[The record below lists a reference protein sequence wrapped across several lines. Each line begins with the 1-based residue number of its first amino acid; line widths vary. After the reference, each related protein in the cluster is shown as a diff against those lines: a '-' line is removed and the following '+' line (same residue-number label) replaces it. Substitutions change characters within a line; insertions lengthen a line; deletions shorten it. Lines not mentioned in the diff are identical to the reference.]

1 MTTKEKK
8 KKSKAIVLKPAS
20 KDIYYEYVC
29 PKCGCNHWIN
39 HKEACTKNFKI
50 VCDCDITIRPKR
62 IIDTKIVYAASKKP
76 SSPAPVEPLENNE
89 PPTDNKTEDVVEN
102 SSHQKEADINLDDHV
117 LSEASKI
124 LVGYGYE
131 DNEADDLI
139 RKAFELE
146 KQNDISILVKAVLKG
161 IGVDHD

>member
-1 MTTKEKK
+1 
-8 KKSKAIVLKPAS
+8 
-20 KDIYYEYVC
+20 
-29 PKCGCNHWIN
+29 
-39 HKEACTKNFKI
+39 
-50 VCDCDITIRPKR
+50 
-62 IIDTKIVYAASKKP
+62 
-76 SSPAPVEPLENNE
+76 
-89 PPTDNKTEDVVEN
+89 
-102 SSHQKEADINLDDHV
+102 LDDYV